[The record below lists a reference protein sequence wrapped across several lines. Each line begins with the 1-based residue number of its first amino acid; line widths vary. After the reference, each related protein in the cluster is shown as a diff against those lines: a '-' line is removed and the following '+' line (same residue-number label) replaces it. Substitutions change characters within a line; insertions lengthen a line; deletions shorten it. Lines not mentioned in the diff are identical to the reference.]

1 MSFPMRK
8 RGLCSRKEAAKEDSA
23 SHSLL
28 SVRER
33 HCKGEG
39 GRRGM
44 GRGEEGWR
52 EGGRRRE
59 RVEGRSMVGGREGGR
74 KGRGMIGRKAVKV
87 L

>member
-1 MSFPMRK
+1 
-8 RGLCSRKEAAKEDSA
+8 
-23 SHSLL
+23 
-28 SVRER
+28 
-33 HCKGEG
+33 
-39 GRRGM
+39 M